1 MQYRVGLDSVML
13 FSWCLRGQIKWFV
26 MFAPMMSH
34 LIVSAGS
41 WTAAAVPWDGMLTI
55 CVFLVVDRDVLPQ
68 NLLTETF
75 VMLYHSPTV
84 MLCSHQT
91 VRLMQPVVS
100 STVYSVFGRF
110 CPSHT
115 TPVPLRTSWVI
126 FALMLTC
133 VTENKQMH
141 VAQWLNAWLGYLT
154 NKKTLKFQ
162 QKSLEY
168 TPPF

>member
-41 WTAAAVPWDGMLTI
+41 WDGMLTI
-55 CVFLVVDRDVLPQ
+55 CVFLVVDRDVLPL

-115 TPVPLRTSWVI
+115 TPVPLHTSWVI

-141 VAQWLNAWLGYLT
+141 VAQWLDAWLGYLT
-154 NKKTLKFQ
+154 NKKTFKF
-162 QKSLEY
+162 EY